1 MKLLIKTLS
10 ILGILILLMYA
21 GICIYLYTNQDNL
34 LFHPKPKSFSEIKD
48 ALKAQPNFDTLC
60 YVMADGTKINGFIS
74 RDSSHSKMPVIIYYG
89 GNAEEVSHV
98 MEKKNYF
105 PRFKLALFNYRGYGL
120 SEGKISQDNMFSDA
134 LEIIDK
140 LKTRADVDT
149 SHVNIIGRSIGTGV
163 ATYATSKRKVHATAL
178 ITPYGSMIDV
188 AQEKYPIIPI
198 GLLIK
203 HPFNS
208 NSYAETIHTKM
219 LSLIAHNDQVIPT
232 KHAYDLLKHWKG
244 KTEFLEVNEDHGT
257 IMQNDEAWR
266 KIEGFISDNN

>member
-1 MKLLIKTLS
+1 MKLLVKTLS
-10 ILGILILLMYA
+10 ILGILLGLLYV
-21 GICIYLYTNQDNL
+21 GICVYLYTNQDSL
-34 LFHPKPKSFSEIKD
+34 LFHPKPKSYAQIKEV
-48 ALKAQPNFDTLC
+48 LNTQSNFDTLC

-74 RDSSHSKMPVIIYYG
+74 RDSVGSKLPVVIYYG

-98 MEKKNYF
+98 MEKKGYF
-105 PRFKLALFNYRGYGL
+105 AQFKLALFNYRGYGL
-120 SEGKISQDNMFSDA
+120 SEGSVSQDNMFSDA

-140 LKTRADVDT
+140 LKTRTDLDT
-149 SHVNIIGRSIGTGV
+149 ANVNIIGRSIGTGV
-163 ATYATSKRKVHATAL
+163 ATYASSKRKVHATAL

-219 LSLIAHNDQVIPT
+219 LSLIAHNDQIIPT
-232 KHAYDLLKHWKG
+232 KHAFDLLKHWKG

-257 IMQNDEAWR
+257 IMQNDEAWK
-266 KIEGFISDNN
+266 KIASFVKEN